1 MQLDF
6 LALLWV
12 YLGVKTCEVFL
23 CFVAT
28 FRVRVYNM
36 LTFLFSLFLCVTGEC
51 PAQVF
56 TLRMSPCSVCIFLE
70 NSYFQAWIDHFT
82 VEN

>member
-1 MQLDF
+1 
-6 LALLWV
+6 
-12 YLGVKTCEVFL
+12 
-23 CFVAT
+23 
-28 FRVRVYNM
+28 M
-36 LTFLFSLFLCVTGEC
+36 LTSLFSLFSLFLYVTGEC

-82 VEN
+82 VEYSAINFYFSLARRVYCS

>member
-1 MQLDF
+1 
-6 LALLWV
+6 
-12 YLGVKTCEVFL
+12 
-23 CFVAT
+23 
-28 FRVRVYNM
+28 M
-36 LTFLFSLFLCVTGEC
+36 LTSLLSLFLYVTGEC